1 MTKLDDKKFDK
12 MDKFL
17 QTYTQPNKKDSG
29 ELNENYWYFKL
40 LNI

>member
-1 MTKLDDKKFDK
+1 

-17 QTYTQPNKKDSG
+17 QTYTQPNKKDSD
-29 ELNENYWYFKL
+29 ELNENYCYFKI

>member
-1 MTKLDDKKFDK
+1 

-17 QTYTQPNKKDSG
+17 QTYTQPNKKDSD
-29 ELNENYWYFKL
+29 ELNENYYFKI